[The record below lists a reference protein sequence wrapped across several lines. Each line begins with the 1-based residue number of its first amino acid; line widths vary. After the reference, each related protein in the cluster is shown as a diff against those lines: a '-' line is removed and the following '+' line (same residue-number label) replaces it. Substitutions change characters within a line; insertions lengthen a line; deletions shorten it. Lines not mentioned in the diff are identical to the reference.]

1 MKINPME
8 LLDEVV
14 IEYMDLA
21 YTIKNDMTL
30 AVPVK
35 TQAMLQLAQAINYLI
50 PITQTMKEAEMIQ
63 KEQEHIQR
71 LTEAEQAELLKQT
84 QKEE

>member
-21 YTIKNDMTL
+21 YTIKNDNTL
-30 AVPVK
+30 AIPVK

-50 PITQTMKEAEMIQ
+50 PITQTMKE
-63 KEQEHIQR
+63 QEHIQR
-71 LTEAEQAELLKQT
+71 LTEAEQT

>member
-21 YTIKNDMTL
+21 YTIKNDNTL
-30 AVPVK
+30 AIPIK

-50 PITQTMKEAEMIQ
+50 PITQTMKES
-63 KEQEHIQR
+63 EHIQR
-71 LTEAEQAELLKQT
+71 LTEAEQAILLKQT

>member
-21 YTIKNDMTL
+21 YTIKNDNTL
-30 AVPVK
+30 AIPVK

-71 LTEAEQAELLKQT
+71 LTEAEQAKQT

>member
-21 YTIKNDMTL
+21 YTIKNDNTL

-35 TQAMLQLAQAINYLI
+35 TQAMLQLAQAINYLV
-50 PITQTMKEAEMIQ
+50 PITQTIKEAEIIQ
-63 KEQEHIQR
+63 KEQEHVHR
-71 LTEAEQAELLKQT
+71 LTEAEQVSSLKHT

>member
-21 YTIKNDMTL
+21 FTIKNDMTL

-50 PITQTMKEAEMIQ
+50 PITQTMKE
-63 KEQEHIQR
+63 QEHIQR
-71 LTEAEQAELLKQT
+71 LTEAEQAKQT

>member
-21 YTIKNDMTL
+21 YTIKNDNTL
-30 AVPVK
+30 AIPVK

-50 PITQTMKEAEMIQ
+50 PITQTMKE
-63 KEQEHIQR
+63 QEHVQR